1 MLNRV
6 CIVGRLTRDPGLKYT
21 GNGIAVVSFTI
32 AVDREFKNQS
42 GEKETDFLPVTAWRQ
57 TAEFVSEYVKKG
69 RLVSVDGRLQSR
81 RYEKDGETRTAYDVV
96 ADSVQVLDKTR
107 TGDD

>member
-6 CIVGRLTRDPGLKYT
+6 CIVGRLTRDPDLKYT
-21 GNGIAVVSFTI
+21 GNGVAVVNFTV
-32 AVDREFKNQS
+32 AVDRDFKNS
-42 GEKETDFLPVTAWRQ
+42 DGERETDFLPVTAWRQ
-57 TAEFVSEYVKKG
+57 AAEFVGEYVKKG

-96 ADSVQVLDKTR
+96 ADSVQALDKAR
-107 TGDD
+107 TDDG